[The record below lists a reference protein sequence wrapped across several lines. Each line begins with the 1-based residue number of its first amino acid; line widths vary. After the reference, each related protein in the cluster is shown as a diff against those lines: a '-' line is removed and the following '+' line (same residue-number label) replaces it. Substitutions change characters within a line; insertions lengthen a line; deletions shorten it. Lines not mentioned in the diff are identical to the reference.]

1 MNELERQLT
10 QALSELSTQYK
21 TDMTRLEERN
31 KHLSMQVSSLSQQ
44 VQALNNQLNQLEPF
58 LRNLAGAMVDL
69 GLMKSAR
76 PSSGG

>member
-10 QALSELSTQYK
+10 QALSELST
-21 TDMTRLEERN
+21 RN